1 MCPCAFITARL
12 GRKSMAAGASAI
24 AKTAAGCKLQSMK
37 NLCPVFAWRPRAG
50 DDATAE
56 ISSRFAYGNEEL

>member
-37 NLCPVFAWRPRAG
+37 KFVSGLCVA
-50 DDATAE
+50 AE
-56 ISSRFAYGNEEL
+56 GG